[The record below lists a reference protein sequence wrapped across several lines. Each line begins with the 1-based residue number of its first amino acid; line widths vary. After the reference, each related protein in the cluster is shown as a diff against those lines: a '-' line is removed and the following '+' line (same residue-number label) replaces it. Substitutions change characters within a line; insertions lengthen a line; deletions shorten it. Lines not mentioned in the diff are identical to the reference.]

1 VASTSRRPLTVP
13 RRLLLFWSLPVVLI
27 GVGTLGYR
35 VIERWPWFDSLYVT
49 VVTLTSMGYGD
60 KHAPSIAGRVLTIGL
75 ALGGISTIAVA
86 ATELLGMFIT
96 GELRDFWGRW
106 RMGKRIDALE
116 HHVIVCGYGQ
126 VGQHVCADLLEAS
139 VPVVAIDRSAAP
151 LEAARDAGVHLVVGD
166 ATSDAAL
173 RSAGIDRARALV
185 AVAGADADNVLI
197 TMTARL
203 LRPLMTIVSSVEDDS
218 TVPKLVRAGATRTAS
233 PAAIAGGRM
242 AQAVLRP
249 SVLDADLEMEE
260 QLVGPGSALDGKT
273 VGTSGLRA
281 RRGQILV
288 AIKRRD
294 GRLAFDPE
302 DDAPV
307 DAGDTL
313 ITLCRR
319 GQGSDAFAL
328 SP

>member
-1 VASTSRRPLTVP
+1 LF
-13 RRLLLFWSLPVVLI
+13 LFWSLPPVLV
-27 GVGTLGYR
+27 GVGTVGYR
-35 VIERWPWFDSLYVT
+35 LTERWSWFDSFYVA
-49 VVTLTSMGYGD
+49 VITLTSLGYGD
-60 KHAPSIAGRVLTIGL
+60 KHAFSMAGRVLTIAL
-75 ALGGISTIAVA
+75 ALGGVSTVAVA
-86 ATELLGMFIT
+86 ATELLGMIVT
-96 GELRDFWGRW
+96 GELRDYLGKW

-116 HHVIVCGYGQ
+116 EHVIVCGYGH
-126 VGQHVCADLLEAS
+126 VGQHVCADLVAAG
-139 VPVVAIDRSAAP
+139 VPVVAIDRLAP
-151 LEAARDAGVHLVVGD
+151 TLEAARDAGVNPLIGD
-166 ATSDAAL
+166 ASADATL
-173 RSAGIDRARALV
+173 RAAGIDRARALV
-185 AVAGADADNVLI
+185 AVTGTDADNVLV

-203 LRPLMTIVSSVEDDS
+203 LRPLMTIVSSVQDEA
-218 TVPKLVRAGATRTAS
+218 TTPKLVRAGATRTAS

-242 AQAVLRP
+242 AQAVLHP

-260 QLVGPGSALDGKT
+260 QLVDPGRALDGKT

-281 RRGQILV
+281 RRGHILV

-319 GQGSDAFAL
+319 GKEGGDAFAL

>member
-1 VASTSRRPLTVP
+1 M
-13 RRLLLFWSLPVVLI
+13 FWSAPPALI
-27 GVGTLGYR
+27 GVGTVGYR
-35 VIERWPWFDSLYVT
+35 LTEGWSWFDSFYVA
-49 VVTLTSMGYGD
+49 VITLTSLGSED
-60 KHAPSIAGRVLTIGL
+60 KHAFTMQGRVLTIAL

-86 ATELLGMFIT
+86 ATELLGMIVT
-96 GELRDFWGRW
+96 GELRDYLGKW
-106 RMGKRIDALE
+106 RMSKRISALE
-116 HHVIVCGYGQ
+116 QHVIVCGYGH
-126 VGQHVCADLLEAS
+126 VGQHVCADLVAAG
-139 VPVVAIDRSAAP
+139 VPVVAIDRRPAALEGARERDVNP
-151 LEAARDAGVHLVVGD
+151 LVGD
-166 ATSDAAL
+166 ASADATL
-173 RSAGIDRARALV
+173 RAAGIDRARALV
-185 AVAGADADNVLI
+185 AVTGADADNVLV

-203 LRPLMTIVSSVEDDS
+203 LRPLMTIVSSVEDEA
-218 TVPKLVRAGATRTAS
+218 TAPKLLRAGATRTAS
-233 PAAIAGGRM
+233 PAAVAGGRM
-242 AQAVLRP
+242 AEAVLRP

-281 RRGQILV
+281 RRGHILV

-294 GRLAFDPE
+294 GRLAFDPA

-319 GQGSDAFAL
+319 EGRTPEGTNASAL